1 MESSHMLIL
10 HPTPQQEQYSN
21 PECDGHCSNYLS
33 CKSQH
38 SAGGICIG
46 ILVGKQPEGEISGPA
61 TAQIVMQIPPAE
73 CWDLH
78 LYGGPTGHST
88 SLVGPR
94 DGPADVRVTRHIPH
108 FRGFGRHALEP
119 VRPSDPLSIQWTA
132 AGTGDAVWDNPTS
145 G

>member
-46 ILVGKQPEGEISGPA
+46 ILVGKQPEGEISGSA
-61 TAQIVMQIPPAE
+61 TAQIVIQIPPAE

-78 LYGGPTGHST
+78 MVATLCVQPPTDARWHQAET
-88 SLVGPR
+88 V
-94 DGPADVRVTRHIPH
+94 
-108 FRGFGRHALEP
+108 
-119 VRPSDPLSIQWTA
+119 PLRA
-132 AGTGDAVWDNPTS
+132 
-145 G
+145 